1 MVVLECEADN
11 MHSAWIDR
19 ITVERRGWG
28 DFRVVT
34 RRQLLDERRPRSLG
48 DEAGIAG
55 PDALAAKLEAVSD
68 RTSGQPLAAR
78 RPSGASWW
86 RWPIH
91 MG

>member
-1 MVVLECEADN
+1 MVGAD
-11 MHSAWIDR
+11 AVD
-19 ITVERRGWG
+19 
-28 DFRVVT
+28 
-34 RRQLLDERRPRSLG
+34 LG
-48 DEAGIAG
+48 DGAGVYSQPRRTTPAEAATLD
-55 PDALAAKLEAVSD
+55 PDARAAFRSTVVVGLRTMADALDAASD